1 MKTKQVKAE
10 IKKVL
15 NTPEI
20 NKETRHYQKGND
32 SSFIE
37 KLKIY
42 KFAYFAKR
50 NELTEKLKIKENA
63 ELNENP
69 RLIRKRPLSEIQKN
83 ISEKLIAEK
92 IKKLERE
99 MKARLLKR
107 EFEISKLS
115 ECTFKPEISK
125 NSRYMGVSAKGENMI

>member
-50 NELTEKLKIKENA
+50 NELTEKLIIKKNA
-63 ELNENP
+63 ELNKNP
-69 RLIRKRPLSEIQKN
+69 RFYSKRPLSEIQKN
-83 ISEKLIAEK
+83 SSEKLKSLKEK
-92 IKKLERE
+92 
-99 MKARLLKR
+99 
-107 EFEISKLS
+107 
-115 ECTFKPEISK
+115 
-125 NSRYMGVSAKGENMI
+125 